1 MYLYKAPILQDMLFN
16 YAEWNKKFIETLKSM
31 FLSARGCCW
40 FVAMLLQ
47 ARGHG

>member
-16 YAEWNKKFIETLKSM
+16 YAEWNTKFTETLKSM
-31 FLSARGCCW
+31 FLSAGCCW